1 MKTSK
6 GQSFYD
12 QAGVFEQ
19 YVLHRAKLDNPNQ
32 VIETPIIRAMI
43 GEVKG
48 KGCLDIGCGYG
59 AMAEYLREQEVAS
72 YLGIDPSGKMIA
84 AAKER
89 VVHQDFRFDL
99 GQVEELA
106 IEAERYD
113 VVISR
118 LVFHYVADI
127 TSVFQKI
134 YAGLR
139 PHGVFVFS
147 VEHPVMTA
155 LMDKAKPGN
164 KKEGWKV
171 GAYFKEGPRAHEW
184 MGAAVTKYHKTIE
197 AYFAALRQSG
207 FLVQDLKEGRPEEQ
221 HFTNESEYT
230 RRLELPRYLIFKAVK
245 LKGSH

>member
-1 MKTSK
+1 MKTIK

-12 QAGVFEQ
+12 QTGVFEQ
-19 YVLHRAKLDNPNQ
+19 YVKHRAKPDNPNE
-32 VIETPIIRAMI
+32 VIETPIVQALI

-48 KGCLDIGCGYG
+48 KSCLDIGCGYG
-59 AMAEYLREQEVAS
+59 AMAEYLQEQQVAS

-84 AAKER
+84 AARER
-89 VVHQDFRFDL
+89 VVQRNFRFEL

-106 IEAERYD
+106 IEVEQYD
-113 VVISR
+113 IVISR

-127 TSVFQKI
+127 TSVFQSI
-134 YAGLR
+134 FAGLR
-139 PHGVFVFS
+139 SDGIFIFS
-147 VEHPVMTA
+147 VEHAVMTA
-155 LMDKAKPGN
+155 LMDKAKAGS

-171 GAYFKEGPRAHEW
+171 GAYFEEGPRAHQW

-197 AYFAALRQSG
+197 TYFAALRQSG
-207 FLVQDLKEGRPEEQ
+207 FLVQDLREGRPDKQ
-221 HFTNESEYT
+221 HFTSENEYT